1 MNGSQPATDLTTV
14 LAADHRAL
22 DRLCTELELGQGSP
36 ENRKDLADHLI
47 AELVRHTVA
56 EESFLDGDGGSG
68 GESDLAEAER
78 LMRQLEGA
86 GPQEPRFER
95 LLGGLIG
102 AVRRHVRVEGP
113 AAVRQVRLTCSPE
126 RRAELGKEVLAT
138 RDAAP
143 TLPHPSLAD
152 RMPQADQLW
161 PGPGFVD
168 RARAALRPPA
178 AGSPG

>member
-14 LAADHRAL
+14 LAGDHREL

-36 ENRKDLADHLI
+36 ENRRDLADHLI
-47 AELVRHTVA
+47 AVLVRHAVA
-56 EESFLDGDGGSG
+56 EERFLDGDG
-68 GESDLAEAER
+68 DLAEAED
-78 LMRQLEGA
+78 LMRRLEGT

-95 LLGGLIG
+95 VLGGLIR
-102 AVRRHVRVEGP
+102 AVRRHVRDEG
-113 AAVRQVRLTCSPE
+113 ARAVREVRASCPPE
-126 RRAELGKEVLAT
+126 RRAELGREVLEV
-138 RDAAP
+138 RHSAA
-143 TLPHPSLAD
+143 TLPHPDLAD

-168 RARAALRPPA
+168 RARAALRRA

>member
-14 LAADHRAL
+14 LAGDHRRL

-47 AELVRHTVA
+47 AEVVRHAVA
-56 EESFLDGDGGSG
+56 EESFVDGEG
-68 GESDLAEAER
+68 DLAEADG
-78 LMRQLEGA
+78 LMRELEGV
-86 GPQEPRFER
+86 GPQETRFER
-95 LLGGLIG
+95 LLGGLIR
-102 AVRRHVRVEGP
+102 AVRRHVREEGP
-113 AAVRQVRLTCSPE
+113 EAVRQVRLTCSPE
-126 RRAELGKEVLAT
+126 RRAELGKEVMAA
-138 RDAAP
+138 RDDAA
-143 TLPHPSLAD
+143 TLPHPDLSD

-168 RARAALRPPA
+168 RARAALRHA

>member
-1 MNGSQPATDLTTV
+1 MNGNQPATDLTTI
-14 LAADHRAL
+14 LAGDHREL

-47 AELVRHTVA
+47 AELVRHAVA
-56 EESFLDGDGGSG
+56 EEPFLDGDG
-68 GESDLAEAER
+68 DLAEADG

-95 LLGGLIG
+95 LLGGLIR
-102 AVRRHVRVEGP
+102 AIRRHVREEGP
-113 AAVRQVRLTCSPE
+113 AVVREIRRTCSAE
-126 RRAELGKEVLAT
+126 RQAELGRAVVES

-143 TLPHPSLAD
+143 TLPHPDLAD

-168 RARAALRPPA
+168 RARAALRTPA
-178 AGSPG
+178 SG

>member
-14 LAADHRAL
+14 LAADHRRL

-36 ENRKDLADHLI
+36 ENRKDLADHLV
-47 AELVRHTVA
+47 AELVRHAVA
-56 EESFLDGDGGSG
+56 EESFLDGEGALS
-68 GESDLAEAER
+68 EADH

-95 LLGGLIG
+95 LLGGLIR
-102 AVRRHVRVEGP
+102 AVRHHVRDEGP
-113 AAVRQVRLTCSPE
+113 EAIRQVRLTCSPE
-126 RRAELGKEVLAT
+126 RRSALGEEVTAT
-138 RDAAP
+138 RDSAAS
-143 TLPHPSLAD
+143 LPHPDLAD

-168 RARAALRPPA
+168 RARDALRPPDAEA
-178 AGSPG
+178 AGSSG